1 MKLCQPKMKYTI
13 NELLMVIECRDILSA
28 MKVDIR
34 SLILEKIKDVRQK
47 DSSLNDL
54 KDILLFLPLL

>member
-1 MKLCQPKMKYTI
+1 MKYTI